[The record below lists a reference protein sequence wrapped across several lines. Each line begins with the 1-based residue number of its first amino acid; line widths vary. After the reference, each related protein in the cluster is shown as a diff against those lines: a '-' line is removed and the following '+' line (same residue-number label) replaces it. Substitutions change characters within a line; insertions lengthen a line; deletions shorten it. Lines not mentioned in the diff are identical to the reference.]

1 MKIVQTIGEIQ
12 KGELKTNTPLEM
24 NDGEVD
30 IVIIA
35 PNEPDE
41 WETMRQQAKDNSYD
55 SREKIMD
62 LIHQVKLEMLEEKG
76 GENLLSN

>member
-1 MKIVQTIGEIQ
+1 MKIVQTKGEIQ
-12 KGELKTNTPLEM
+12 KGELKTKTPLEM

-35 PNEPDE
+35 PDEPDE
-41 WETMRQQAKDNSYD
+41 WETMRQQAKDNGYD

-62 LIHQVKLEMLEEKG
+62 LIDQVKLEMLEEKG
-76 GENLLSN
+76 RSK

>member
-1 MKIVQTIGEIQ
+1 MKIVQTKGKIQ
-12 KGELKTNTPLEM
+12 KGKLKTKTPLEM
-24 NDGEVD
+24 SDGEVD

-41 WETMRQQAKDNSYD
+41 WEMMRQQAKDNGYD
-55 SREKIMD
+55 SREKIID